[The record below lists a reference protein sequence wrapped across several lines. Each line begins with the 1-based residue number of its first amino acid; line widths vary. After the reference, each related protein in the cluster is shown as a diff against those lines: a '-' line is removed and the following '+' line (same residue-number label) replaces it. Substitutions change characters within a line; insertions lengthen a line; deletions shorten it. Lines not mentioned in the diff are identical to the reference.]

1 MYKRPEFKF
10 VYNSTAK
17 TKINK
22 KKKWLIAISQFFPKV
37 GLTKERGFWWIW
49 DLLSRLES
57 RGVETFLV

>member
-37 GLTKERGFWWIW
+37 GLTKERGFW
-49 DLLSRLES
+49 
-57 RGVETFLV
+57 